1 MQCLADALNSRTTF
15 GVWGGLTERERRAL
29 LRQYPHIT
37 DWTAWLASDDPAAV
51 ELRTPVAPRIITRLR
66 QQQAG
71 LRSC

>member
-29 LRQYPHIT
+29 LRQYPDVT
-37 DWTAWLASDDPAAV
+37 DWTEWLASDDEAAA
-51 ELRTPVAPRIITRLR
+51 ELRTPLPPRIITRLR

>member
-1 MQCLADALNSRTTF
+1 MQCLADALNSRTTL

-29 LRQYPHIT
+29 LRQYPDVT
-37 DWTAWLASDDPAAV
+37 DWTEWLASDDEAAA
-51 ELRTPVAPRIITRLR
+51 ELRTPMPPRIITRLR

>member
-29 LRQYPHIT
+29 LRQYPHVE
-37 DWTAWLASDDPAAV
+37 DWTTWLAGDDAAAA
-51 ELRTPVAPRIITRLR
+51 ELRSPVAPRIITRLR